1 LKSFFLSNTWST
13 AQDIFL
19 MKSFKSF
26 AKQAVSQQFVAPA
39 APKIVSSPI
48 AKPNVFGM
56 ASPVPSVF
64 RLQHQNSSIRCAG
77 TSVLGCAIATV
88 AVLTFFSAS

>member
-1 LKSFFLSNTWST
+1 
-13 AQDIFL
+13 
-19 MKSFKSF
+19 MKSFESF

-88 AVLTFFSAS
+88 AVLTFFSAT